1 MRHLLPFIALALLAG
16 CASSGGRPEDV
27 DYARD
32 SLLQSVSA
40 YQICVKE
47 NNGDPKECQGI
58 ASLENS
64 DEKRLERITSQK

>member
-1 MRHLLPFIALALLAG
+1 LAG

-40 YQICVKE
+40 YQICVKQ

-58 ASLENS
+58 ANLENS
-64 DEKRLERITSQK
+64 DEKRLERLNSQK